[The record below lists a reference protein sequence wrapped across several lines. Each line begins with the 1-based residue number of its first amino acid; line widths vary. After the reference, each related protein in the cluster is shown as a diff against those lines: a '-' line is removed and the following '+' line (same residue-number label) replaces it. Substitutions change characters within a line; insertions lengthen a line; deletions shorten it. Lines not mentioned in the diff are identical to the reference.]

1 MTNHVNDDELEF
13 VRSNLQNATSTDLD
27 AYFHSHLIRILAN
40 DPTVNQLIID
50 TNITLALEFLTTAY
64 DTYYDYIDE
73 TEDITVEDT
82 DENENEIVK
91 INFYRQINAMGENNN
106 GGLLV
111 HDDEN
116 VRSFLGMQISSC
128 PNLEE
133 IIINGEGDW
142 MRDEDLHRLFEN
154 LQPPSTTTL
163 VLRYCSFNT
172 TNESV
177 LIPILDLP
185 QVTRLILDHCVF
197 EQGGAET
204 LVENNGTLTPY
215 ESIQMFDCRFH
226 RRNIQDGEDIDLANF
241 IAGSEGIQEVVC
253 AQCNLSP
260 TAVTILN
267 NIHVNGERIARI
279 EN

>member
-1 MTNHVNDDELEF
+1 MANHVNDDELEF

-142 MRDEDLHRLFEN
+142 MRDEDLHRLFED

-204 LVENNGTLTPY
+204 LVENNGTLAPY

>member
-1 MTNHVNDDELEF
+1 MTTHINDDELEF
-13 VRSNLQNATSTDLD
+13 VRINLQNATSTNID

-40 DPTVNQLIID
+40 DPTIIQLIIN
-50 TNITLALEFLTTAY
+50 TNITLAMEFLTTAY
-64 DTYYDYIDE
+64 GTYYDYIEE
-73 TEDITVEDT
+73 TEDITAEDT
-82 DENENEIVK
+82 DENEIVK

-111 HDDEN
+111 HEDEN

-133 IIINGEGDW
+133 IIINGRGDW
-142 MRDEDLHRLFEN
+142 MRDEDLIRFFED
-154 LQPPSTTTL
+154 LQPPSTITL

-185 QVTRLILDHCVF
+185 QVRRLILDQCVF
-197 EQGGAET
+197 ERGGAET
-204 LVENNGTLTPY
+204 LVENNGTLAPY

-241 IAGSEGIQEVVC
+241 IAGSEGIQDVYCVH
-253 AQCNLSP
+253 CNLSP